1 MTNEQNEHE
10 LEHLADELEHVATEL
25 EHLKASIHK
34 DFGDFRADLMK
45 TLWRVSVLTAGIIL
59 VGVGILIYLK

>member
-1 MTNEQNEHE
+1 MTNEQIENE
-10 LEHLADELEHVATEL
+10 LEHLADELEHVGTEL
-25 EHLKASIHK
+25 EQLKASIHK

-45 TLWRVSVLTAGIIL
+45 TLWRMSVLTAGIIL

>member
-1 MTNEQNEHE
+1 MTNEQIENE
-10 LEHLADELEHVATEL
+10 LEHLADEVEHFATEL

-45 TLWRVSVLTAGIIL
+45 TLWLMSLLTAGIIL
-59 VGVGILIYLK
+59 IGVGILIYLK

>member
-10 LEHLADELEHVATEL
+10 LEHLADELEDVATEL

-34 DFGDFRADLMK
+34 DFGDFRVDLMK
-45 TLWRVSVLTAGIIL
+45 TLWRMSVLTAGIIL